1 LPFTSSLF
9 IVFIICFLPLFW
21 LIELRS
27 RRAALLFTAFA
38 SLAFVAINFPLF
50 AIIPVLQALLI
61 RLFQSSKRSPLL
73 LAGSIVLLLLPLLV
87 FKYYDFFMH
96 YLGLEPLHLA
106 LPLGISFYTFTA
118 IGFVVDQ
125 YQHKYK
131 IEQPRFL
138 DNLNLLTFWPH
149 LASGPVLRGNDFF
162 FGKDNGKLLGRDIT
176 TALVLIIFGL
186 YKKIV
191 IADGVGGLIDQNLE
205 IGIYAMTPGAAL
217 STILGFSVRIYGD
230 FSGYSDIAI
239 GFAILIG
246 IYIPA
251 NFNYPYAATSLTDFW
266 RRWHISLSSWFRDY
280 VYIPLGGSKHGI
292 LMGSFVVM
300 IVFTLSGL
308 WHGAAWH
315 FVIWG
320 GIHGLILIAERFGRR
335 LNLSLPPLLGWLLTF
350 IIVALAWCFF
360 FLSPSDA
367 VKLIAEVAKPGGLD
381 DYNTTAIWLYLGLL
395 ILDFLLRPYRVNKGA
410 VKATTAG
417 ILLCP
422 IVLTLCFYFAGKP
435 LPFIYFDF

>member
-1 LPFTSSLF
+1 MPFTSSLF
-9 IVFIICFLPLFW
+9 IAFIVGFLPLFW

-27 RRAALLFTAFA
+27 RGIALLFTAFA
-38 SLAFVAINFPLF
+38 SFAFVAINFPLF
-50 AIIPVLQALLI
+50 ALIPVFQAI
-61 RLFQSSKRSPLL
+61 QIWLFQNAKRSRLM
-73 LAGSIVLLLLPLLV
+73 LALNIVLLLLPLLV

-96 YLGLEPLHLA
+96 NLGMRPLHLS

-118 IGFVVDQ
+118 VGFVVDQ
-125 YQHKYK
+125 YQNKYK
-131 IEQPRFL
+131 IEKPRFL

-162 FGKDNGKLLGRDIT
+162 FGKDDGNLFNRDIK

-186 YKKIV
+186 YKKVV

-205 IGIYAMTPGAAL
+205 AGIAGMGPIAAW

-230 FSGYSDIAI
+230 FSGYSDMAI
-239 GFAILIG
+239 GFAILMG

-266 RRWHISLSSWFRDY
+266 RRWHISLSTWFRDY

-292 LMGSFVVM
+292 VLGSAVVM
-300 IVFTLSGL
+300 IVFTVSGL
-308 WHGAAWH
+308 WHGSSWH

-320 GIHGLILIAERFGRR
+320 SIHGLILIIERFGRR
-335 LNLSLPPLLGWLLTF
+335 LKLSLPPMLGWLLTF
-350 IIVALAWCFF
+350 ITVALAWCFF
-360 FLSPSDA
+360 FLGSSDA
-367 VKLIAEVAKPGGLD
+367 VKLIGEALKPGGLGG
-381 DYNTTAIWLYLGLL
+381 YNTVAIWLYLGLL
-395 ILDFLLRPYRVNKGA
+395 ILDFLLRPYRVSKGKI
-410 VKATTAG
+410 KATKAG
-417 ILLCP
+417 VWLCP